1 VARFDIEGR
10 KRPVIIL
17 SGGYDDSQD
26 NRGFQLDTV
35 GNAIYLVDLETG
47 ARLWS
52 AGAEDA
58 GHDLSLSDMQHS
70 IPAAPRVLDL
80 SGDGLADR
88 LYAGDMGGRVWRVDF
103 ANGSDRASFGEAHV
117 LASLGAADL
126 RDPAAADVR
135 RFYNTPDVVLV
146 NCESGNYLAVNIG
159 SGYRGHPLD
168 TDVAD
173 AFFSVRDPN
182 VFGPFDEDVRTGPIR
197 IGNLTD
203 ITDFV
208 DAEVPANSAGWLLR
222 MVEAPGEKV
231 LSSAITFDNSIFFQ
245 SFAPDSSVSACAG
258 GLGTNRAY
266 IVGVCNGSPINNLN
280 DPTEP
285 GPLTLEDR
293 STTLNQAGIA
303 PETVFL
309 FTGTPGEA
317 PTRCIGLQCFPPE
330 EGTSGLSRTYWTQE
344 AGR

>member
-1 VARFDIEGR
+1 MKIGGDE
-10 KRPVIIL
+10 RPVLVL

-35 GNAIYLVDLETG
+35 GNAIYIVDLSTG
-47 ARLWS
+47 ERLWS
-52 AGAEDA
+52 AGAPDA
-58 GHDLSLSDMQHS
+58 GHDLALDDMQHS

-88 LYAGDMGGRVWRVDF
+88 MYVGDMGGRLWRVDIF
-103 ANGSDRASFGEAHV
+103 NGNDRSTLGEASV
-117 LASLGAADL
+117 LASLGAADVA
-126 RDPAAADVR
+126 DPPAADVR
-135 RFYNTPDVVLV
+135 RFYATPDVVLV
-146 NCESGNYLAVNIG
+146 NCQTGNYLAVNLG

-168 TDVAD
+168 TNVAD

-182 VFGPFDEDVRTGPIR
+182 VFGPIDEDAATPVRIDD
-197 IGNLTD
+197 LTD

-208 DAEVPANSAGWLLR
+208 DAVVPADAAGWRLR
-222 MVEAPGEKV
+222 MVEDPGEKI
-231 LSSAITFDNSIFFQ
+231 LSSSVTFNNSIFFQ
-245 SFAPDSSVSACAG
+245 SYAPENRVSACAG
-258 GLGTNRAY
+258 GLGVNRAY
-266 IVGVCNGSPINNLN
+266 IVDVCNGRPINNLN

-293 STTLNQAGIA
+293 STTLKQAGIA

-309 FTGTPGEA
+309 FTGTPDEG

-330 EGTSGLSRTYWTQE
+330 AGGRGLTRTYWTQE
-344 AGR
+344 TGQ